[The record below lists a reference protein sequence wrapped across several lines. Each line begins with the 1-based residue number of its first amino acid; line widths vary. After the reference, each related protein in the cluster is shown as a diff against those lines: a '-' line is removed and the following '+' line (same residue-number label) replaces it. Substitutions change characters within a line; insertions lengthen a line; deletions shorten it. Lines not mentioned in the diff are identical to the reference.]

1 MNYLWNCLDSGSDSR
16 YPSFTMKVIILRN
29 TKYLSMN
36 GTRSF
41 PDSLEPVFWKRDVRG
56 SERLTKFGGKEEE
69 EKGEGL
75 VLLVYFKLRR
85 FEAWKWLHG
94 PRISIRCKEFWFPRG
109 KDEEQELFA
118 SQFSPSLSIR
128 GCVCEIIESRLYI
141 DKITVYW

>member
-1 MNYLWNCLDSGSDSR
+1 
-16 YPSFTMKVIILRN
+16 MKVIILRN

-141 DKITVYW
+141 DKITVY

>member
-1 MNYLWNCLDSGSDSR
+1 ME
-16 YPSFTMKVIILRN
+16 VIILRN

-56 SERLTKFGGKEEE
+56 SERLTKFGGKEKE

-94 PRISIRCKEFWFPRG
+94 PRISIRKGNSDFQRRKMKNKSCSLRNSLP
-109 KDEEQELFA
+109 LF
-118 SQFSPSLSIR
+118 QFADVHEKSSNHGCILIR
-128 GCVCEIIESRLYI
+128 
-141 DKITVYW
+141 

>member
-1 MNYLWNCLDSGSDSR
+1 
-16 YPSFTMKVIILRN
+16 MKVIILRN

-128 GCVCEIIESRLYI
+128 GCVCEIIESRLHI
-141 DKITVYW
+141 DKIIDWKQLLLKIYNFCYARN

>member
-1 MNYLWNCLDSGSDSR
+1 ME
-16 YPSFTMKVIILRN
+16 VIILRN

-56 SERLTKFGGKEEE
+56 SERLTKFGGKEKE

-141 DKITVYW
+141 DKITVY